1 VGGVGVFGKLVF
13 EGMMKV
19 FIFHPV
25 CNWSH
30 FGKYIN
36 TGCFD
41 LVWWAIFGMP
51 TVPCVICVA
60 EGGLSVVEVSAWISY
75 I

>member
-1 VGGVGVFGKLVF
+1 MGGVLGKLLF

-25 CNWSH
+25 CNCSH
-30 FGKYIN
+30 FGKKN

-41 LVWWAIFGMP
+41 LVWRAIFGMP
-51 TVPCVICVA
+51 TVPCVRDMWLRVA
-60 EGGLSVVEVSAWISY
+60 CQW
-75 I
+75 